1 MRSSRRRKPSPV
13 RDSLV
18 FWSLVLFLA
27 AGVAVAGF
35 VMGRD
40 WLGRRMASVDMT
52 PGAPRMLP
60 TDQDPS
66 DGRAAKAQNAP
77 AKAEA
82 KVEERE
88 PDAAEL
94 RKIDAGQDSGPQDG
108 ADLHQ
113 QGDEGDAG
121 GSRPAPSRAEADD
134 GGSSDEPDRP
144 RRGRS
149 RHSEGRFVVTAGA
162 YSTAE
167 NAQRAVAKL
176 KDAGYS
182 PAVELA
188 EVNGHEVRRVVVE
201 ATDSRSEAEDLQEQL
216 EQEGIKAGIIAN
228 D

>member
-1 MRSSRRRKPSPV
+1 MRSSRRRKPNPV

-60 TDQDPS
+60 TDEDPS
-66 DGRAAKAQNAP
+66 AGRGAKAQNAP

-82 KVEERE
+82 KIEERE

-94 RKIDAGQDSGPQDG
+94 RKIDAGRDSGPQDG
-108 ADLHQ
+108 AELHHE
-113 QGDEGDAG
+113 GDEADE
-121 GSRPAPSRAEADD
+121 SKPAPSRAEADD

-144 RRGRS
+144 RRGRP
-149 RHSEGRFVVTAGA
+149 RHSKGRFVVTAGA
-162 YSTAE
+162 YSTAA

-188 EVNGHEVRRVVVE
+188 EVNGREVRRVVVE
-201 ATDSRSEAEDLQEQL
+201 ATDSRSEAEELREQL
-216 EQEGIKAGIIAN
+216 EQEGIRAGIIAN